1 MGARKSESDMKT
13 LYDLLGALP
22 KDDAEELRTA
32 FRRAAKGAHPDLHPG
47 DPDAALRFREIVR
60 ASEILG
66 DAEQREA
73 YDHLLDL
80 AQLEQVAES
89 QQAVASRI
97 HKFTSGII
105 ALAGVAVMATGSYL
119 LFMQMSAASL
129 APADKTVPIMLAS
142 NPAAPPPVTTASS
155 AAEAK
160 NKGADISG
168 RTVEPRGTVPRTN
181 SAPVLLA
188 NAGPLPDFEGVD
200 AGAAKRGVIFYR
212 PRNFDRAF
220 ADFTP
225 AKPVD
230 KPRRARSARATSAA
244 IRSVPAAAIERPLV
258 PVPRQRPLAQDP
270 SRQESLASVRLP

>member
-1 MGARKSESDMKT
+1 MKT

-66 DAEQREA
+66 DVEQREV

-80 AQLEQVAES
+80 AHLQQVAVSE
-89 QQAVASRI
+89 QAVAAKI
-97 HKFTSGII
+97 HKFTSAII
-105 ALAGVAVMATGSYL
+105 ALAGISVMAAGSYL

-129 APADKTVPIMLAS
+129 APADKTAPVVLAS
-142 NPAAPPPVTTASS
+142 SPVAPPAVTTASGAVMAKDE
-155 AAEAK
+155 AAV
-160 NKGADISG
+160 IPG
-168 RTVEPRGTVPRTN
+168 RSVEPPRTN

-188 NAGPLPDFEGVD
+188 NAGPLPREGGD
-200 AGAAKRGVIFYR
+200 DGLAKRGVIFYR

-220 ADFTP
+220 ADLSP
-225 AKPVD
+225 PKPIEN
-230 KPRRARSARATSAA
+230 PRRARSASARAAALRLVPVAA
-244 IRSVPAAAIERPLV
+244 IAQPLV

-270 SRQESLASVRLP
+270 SREAGIAQMRPR

>member
-1 MGARKSESDMKT
+1 MKT

-66 DAEQREA
+66 DVEQREV

-80 AQLEQVAES
+80 AHLEQAASS
-89 QQAVASRI
+89 QQAVAARV
-97 HKFTSGII
+97 HRFTSAII
-105 ALAGVAVMATGSYL
+105 ALAGISVMAAGSYL
-119 LFMQMSAASL
+119 LSMHMSAASL
-129 APADKTVPIMLAS
+129 APADKPAPILLAS
-142 NPAAPPPVTTASS
+142 AAVAPPPVTAAGGASMAKDAAAAVPGRIAEPS
-155 AAEAK
+155 A
-160 NKGADISG
+160 
-168 RTVEPRGTVPRTN
+168 TTRTN

-188 NAGPLPDFEGVD
+188 NAGPLPDREG
-200 AGAAKRGVIFYR
+200 GVIFYR

-220 ADFTP
+220 ADFSP
-225 AKPVD
+225 AKPIE

-244 IRSVPAAAIERPLV
+244 MRLVPSAASEQPLV
-258 PVPRQRPLAQDP
+258 PMPRQRPLAQDP
-270 SRQESLASVRLP
+270 SRQESLASVRLR

>member
-1 MGARKSESDMKT
+1 MKT

-80 AQLEQVAES
+80 AHQEQVAAS
-89 QQAVASRI
+89 QQTVAAKVHR
-97 HKFTSGII
+97 FTSAII
-105 ALAGVAVMATGSYL
+105 ALAGITIMAAGSYL

-129 APADKTVPIMLAS
+129 APTVKTAPTVHAS
-142 NPAAPPPVTTASS
+142 AAVALPPVTTVRGAAAAKDEAAVIPGRS
-155 AAEAK
+155 A
-160 NKGADISG
+160 
-168 RTVEPRGTVPRTN
+168 EPPRTN

-188 NAGPLPDFEGVD
+188 NATPLPDREDGNV
-200 AGAAKRGVIFYR
+200 GLAKRGVMFYR

-220 ADFTP
+220 ADLSP
-225 AKPVD
+225 PKPIEN
-230 KPRRARSARATSAA
+230 PCRARSARARATAT
-244 IRSVPAAAIERPLV
+244 RLVPTAEIERPLV
-258 PVPRQRPLAQDP
+258 PVPRQRPPAQDP
-270 SRQESLASVRLP
+270 SRQESMASVRLR

>member
-1 MGARKSESDMKT
+1 MKT

-22 KDDAEELRTA
+22 KDSAEELRTA
-32 FRRAAKGAHPDLHPG
+32 FRRAAKGAHPDLHPS

-80 AQLEQVAES
+80 AHLEQVSAS
-89 QQAVASRI
+89 QQAVAAR
-97 HKFTSGII
+97 FRRVTSAII
-105 ALAGVAVMATGSYL
+105 ALAGIAVMAAGSYL

-129 APADKTVPIMLAS
+129 PPADKTAPVVLAS
-142 NPAAPPPVTTASS
+142 VSVDLPPVATGNGVAMATAKDEGTNLSR
-155 AAEAK
+155 
-160 NKGADISG
+160 
-168 RTVEPRGTVPRTN
+168 RTVEPPRTN

-188 NAGPLPDFEGVD
+188 NAGPLPDREGGD
-200 AGAAKRGVIFYR
+200 AGLAKRGVIFYR

-220 ADFTP
+220 ADLSP
-225 AKPVD
+225 PKPIEN
-230 KPRRARSARATSAA
+230 PRPARSARARAA
-244 IRSVPAAAIERPLV
+244 AMRLVPAAIPGPLV

-270 SRQESLASVRLP
+270 SREAGIAQMRLR

>member
-1 MGARKSESDMKT
+1 MKT

-32 FRRAAKGAHPDLHPG
+32 FRRAAKGTHPDLHPG

-80 AQLEQVAES
+80 AHLEQVAASE
-89 QQAVASRI
+89 QAVAARI
-97 HKFTSGII
+97 HEFTSGII
-105 ALAGVAVMATGSYL
+105 ALAGISVMAAGSYL

-129 APADKTVPIMLAS
+129 APAEKTAPVALAS
-142 NPAAPPPVTTASS
+142 AAVAPPPVATASG
-155 AAEAK
+155 AAMAK
-160 NKGADISG
+160 DEGAAIPG
-168 RTVEPRGTVPRTN
+168 RAFEPGGTIPRSN

-188 NAGPLPDFEGVD
+188 NAGPLPDREGGD
-200 AGAAKRGVIFYR
+200 AGLAKRGVIFYR

-220 ADFTP
+220 ADFSP
-225 AKPVD
+225 AKPIE
-230 KPRRARSARATSAA
+230 KPRRARSAAATSAA
-244 IRSVPAAAIERPLV
+244 MRSVPAAATAHPLV
-258 PVPRQRPLAQDP
+258 RVPRQRPLAQDP
-270 SRQESLASVRLP
+270 SRQESMASMRLR

>member
-1 MGARKSESDMKT
+1 MKT

-22 KDDAEELRTA
+22 KDSAEELRTA

-80 AQLEQVAES
+80 AQLEQVAAS
-89 QQAVASRI
+89 QQAVATR
-97 HKFTSGII
+97 FRRVTSAIM
-105 ALAGVAVMATGSYL
+105 ALAGIAVMAAGSYL

-129 APADKTVPIMLAS
+129 APADKAAPVVLAS
-142 NPAAPPPVTTASS
+142 ASVDPPPVTTASG
-155 AAEAK
+155 AAMAK
-160 NKGADISG
+160 DEGASLSR
-168 RTVEPRGTVPRTN
+168 RTVEPPRTN

-188 NAGPLPDFEGVD
+188 NAGPLPDREGGD
-200 AGAAKRGVIFYR
+200 AGLAKRGVIFYR

-220 ADFTP
+220 ADLSP
-225 AKPVD
+225 PKPIEN
-230 KPRRARSARATSAA
+230 PRRARSAPGPAAPMRSA
-244 IRSVPAAAIERPLV
+244 PAAASERPLV
-258 PVPRQRPLAQDP
+258 PVPRQRPLVQDP
-270 SRQESLASVRLP
+270 SRLESLASVRLR

>member
-1 MGARKSESDMKT
+1 MKT

-80 AQLEQVAES
+80 AQLEQVAASE
-89 QQAVASRI
+89 QAVAARI

-105 ALAGVAVMATGSYL
+105 ALAGISVMAAGSYL

-129 APADKTVPIMLAS
+129 ASADKTAPILLAS
-142 NPAAPPPVTTASS
+142 NPVVAAAGG
-155 AAEAK
+155 AAMAKDEA
-160 NKGADISG
+160 AAILA
-168 RTVEPRGTVPRTN
+168 RTVEPGG
-181 SAPVLLA
+181 AIA
-188 NAGPLPDFEGVD
+188 NLTQASLPDPRLSP
-200 AGAAKRGVIFYR
+200 AKRGAIFYR

-220 ADFTP
+220 ADFSP
-225 AKPVD
+225 AKPIE

-244 IRSVPAAAIERPLV
+244 MRLVPAAASEQPLV
-258 PVPRQRPLAQDP
+258 PMPRQRPLAQDP
-270 SRQESLASVRLP
+270 SREAGIAQMRPR

>member
-1 MGARKSESDMKT
+1 MKT

-66 DAEQREA
+66 DVEQREV

-80 AQLEQVAES
+80 AHLQQVAVSE
-89 QQAVASRI
+89 QAVAAKI
-97 HKFTSGII
+97 HKFTSAII
-105 ALAGVAVMATGSYL
+105 ALAGISVMAAGSYL

-129 APADKTVPIMLAS
+129 APTDKTAPVVLAS
-142 NPAAPPPVTTASS
+142 AALAPPAVTIASGAVMAKDE
-155 AAEAK
+155 AAV
-160 NKGADISG
+160 IPG
-168 RTVEPRGTVPRTN
+168 RSVEPPRTN

-188 NAGPLPDFEGVD
+188 NTGPLPDRERGD
-200 AGAAKRGVIFYR
+200 AGAADRGALLYR

-220 ADFTP
+220 ADLSP
-225 AKPVD
+225 AKPIE
-230 KPRRARSARATSAA
+230 KPGRARSARVRAA
-244 IRSVPAAAIERPLV
+244 AMRSIPVPAIEHPQV

-270 SRQESLASVRLP
+270 SRLESLASVRLR

>member
-1 MGARKSESDMKT
+1 MMKT

-66 DAEQREA
+66 DVEQREV
-73 YDHLLDL
+73 YDHLLGL
-80 AQLEQVAES
+80 AHQEQVAAS
-89 QQAVASRI
+89 QQAVAAKVHR
-97 HKFTSGII
+97 FTSGII
-105 ALAGVAVMATGSYL
+105 ALAGISVMAAGSYL

-129 APADKTVPIMLAS
+129 APSEKTAPTMLAS
-142 NPAAPPPVTTASS
+142 NPVGPPPVATASG
-155 AAEAK
+155 AATATHEAPV
-160 NKGADISG
+160 IP
-168 RTVEPRGTVPRTN
+168 RRIVEPSGTSTRSN

-188 NAGPLPDFEGVD
+188 NAGLLPDRESGD
-200 AGAAKRGVIFYR
+200 AGPADRGVIFFR

-220 ADFTP
+220 ADFSP
-225 AKPVD
+225 AKPIE

-244 IRSVPAAAIERPLV
+244 MRLVPVPPAGLPDPLV
-258 PVPRQRPLAQDP
+258 PVPRQRPLVPDP
-270 SRQESLASVRLP
+270 SREAGIAQMRPR